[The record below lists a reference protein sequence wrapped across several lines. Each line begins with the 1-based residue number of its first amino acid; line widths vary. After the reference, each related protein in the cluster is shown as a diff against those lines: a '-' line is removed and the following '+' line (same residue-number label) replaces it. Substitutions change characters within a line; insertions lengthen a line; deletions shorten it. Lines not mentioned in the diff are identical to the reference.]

1 MIPGAL
7 RREQGFYSYTEELG
21 SKAEAQTEELNPQ
34 SEQVPSPGDTVEG
47 QACWSPSLPLC
58 ASNLS
63 EDAAEHW
70 KGQGLCILVR
80 SLLMV

>member
-34 SEQVPSPGDTVEG
+34 SEQVPSPGNTVEG
-47 QACWSPSLPLC
+47 QAC
-58 ASNLS
+58 
-63 EDAAEHW
+63 
-70 KGQGLCILVR
+70 
-80 SLLMV
+80 